1 MVVALSFLYRLPPL
15 LNAGDTNSDAAIV
28 GLQAMHILRGE
39 FSWHLFGSTYQ
50 TSVDSAVA
58 ALWFLPLGAT
68 PFALMLS
75 SLVGHVLLT
84 LLSYA
89 VLTRHLPKV
98 AAAVLVLALVFCSA
112 PVHGNALYPPRQA
125 ALTLVFLAMY
135 FIECIDKSSRDAL
148 WAGAGGAMALLA
160 CFADPYALLFLPLV
174 GLHLLLV
181 ARDPSKGRWLKR
193 LGAGA
198 VGAAMGVVP
207 LVLLLGSPESRHGE
221 TKMTLDV
228 VEHNWAVL
236 REACLPWVLGT
247 KVYAPLHEMDYV
259 PWTAPPAIVAI
270 QWLGLLSLAGLLL
283 ASVFLVVAPGTPWG
297 VRRIGAVGL
306 LSVPLTV
313 SAFLV
318 SPMVMDQFSARYLV
332 AMLLFLPWAFAPVAH
347 RAKGWRFG
355 MYAAPYLASA
365 AIGGW
370 VAYAPAVSGLAVRT
384 GLSRD
389 DEAMGEKLRA
399 LGVRVAMAD
408 YWVAYRET
416 FLFRESPIVVPSHLA
431 QDRYRPYRDVFARER
446 EYAYLVDRWRSEE
459 PEATV
464 AERLALSG
472 ARYDRIEVG
481 DLVAFVVHAP
491 PEKTPGLAS
500 R

>member
-1 MVVALSFLYRLPPL
+1 MVALSFLYRLPPL

-28 GLQAMHILRGE
+28 GLQAMHLLRGE

-58 ALWFLPLGAT
+58 ALWFLVLGAT

-75 SLVGHVLLT
+75 SLAGHVILT
-84 LLSYA
+84 WLSYA
-89 VLTRHLPKV
+89 VLARHVSKA
-98 AAAVLVLALVFCSA
+98 AAAVLVMALVFCSA
-112 PVHGNALYPPRQA
+112 PVHGNVLYPPRQA
-125 ALTLVFLAMY
+125 ALTLVFFAMW
-135 FIECIDKSSRDAL
+135 FMEGIDKSPRDGL
-148 WAGAGGAMALLA
+148 RAGAGGVVALLA
-160 CFADPYALLFLPLV
+160 CFADPYALIFLPLV
-174 GLHLLLV
+174 GVHLLLA
-181 ARDPSKGRWLKR
+181 ARDPSKARWMKR
-193 LGAGA
+193 VAAGGAGMA
-198 VGAAMGVVP
+198 LGVVP
-207 LVLLLGSPESRHGE
+207 LMLLLASPESRHGE
-221 TKMTLDV
+221 TKMTLAV
-228 VEHNWAVL
+228 VEHNWTVL

-247 KVYAPLHEMDYV
+247 KVYAPVHEMDYV
-259 PWTAPPAIVAI
+259 PWVAPPAVVAI
-270 QWLGLLSLAGLLL
+270 QWLGLASLVGLLL
-283 ASVFLVVAPGTPWG
+283 GAVFVVASPGTPWG

-306 LSVPLTV
+306 LSVPLTLC
-313 SAFLV
+313 AFLV
-318 SPMVMDQFSARYLV
+318 SSMVMDQFSARYLV

-347 RAKGWRFG
+347 RWTGWRFAA
-355 MYAAPYLASA
+355 YAAPYLTSA

-370 VAYAPAVSGLAVRT
+370 IAYAPAVSGPAVRT

-389 DEAMGEKLRA
+389 DDAMGEKLRA

-431 QDRYRPYRDVFARER
+431 QDRYRPYREAFARER

-464 AERLALSG
+464 AERLSLSG
-472 ARYDRIEVG
+472 ARYERIEVG

-491 PEKTPGLAS
+491 PGKTPGLAS